1 MAAIQYQWK
10 GNTNTETQQ
19 ARCRLVMILRHSDY
33 IRGWPAAQIQSH
45 NYACQYV
52 PLVPHSHLTGHLKN
66 RDFLASNFSHK
77 YSQHFLSIKTGD
89 LNIPPVFCS
98 VWSWSWSYTVKVG
111 AINKTAQIISP
122 QNFLFHPNLPNLQ
135 LRRSLLKPQ
144 LTNLFLY
151 SNDDKNP
158 G

>member
-1 MAAIQYQWK
+1 M
-10 GNTNTETQQ
+10 NFS
-19 ARCRLVMILRHSDY
+19 LRFSSV
-33 IRGWPAAQIQSH
+33 IPPLSVRPGEQRNGLEENVTVQRVPS
-45 NYACQYV
+45 CQYV
-52 PLVPHSHLTGHLKN
+52 PLVPHCHLTDHLKN

-98 VWSWSWSYTVKVG
+98 VWSWNWSWSYTVKVG

-151 SNDDKNP
+151 TNDDKKP
-158 G
+158 D